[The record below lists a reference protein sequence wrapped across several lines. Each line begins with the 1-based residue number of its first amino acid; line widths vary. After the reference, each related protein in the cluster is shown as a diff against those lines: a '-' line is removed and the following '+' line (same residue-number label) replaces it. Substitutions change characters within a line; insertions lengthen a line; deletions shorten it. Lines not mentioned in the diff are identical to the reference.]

1 MRAHGKV
8 IDVSTRLRNGL
19 IAAVVAVL
27 LLGGALAA
35 TQLSPERTA
44 DTVAR
49 ASTTTVADTTTTVV
63 APTATV
69 AWPQVAASEPRAV
82 TTPTGVVLAVL
93 SARADGTFLAR
104 SPCGNEVIVPGSPL
118 TGATV
123 VLDPGHG
130 GEEPGAVGP
139 AGTREKDVN
148 LAIAL
153 ETKRQLEGA
162 GATVV
167 LTRTGDYRITL
178 ASRTAIAKALDPEV
192 FVSIHHNAEPDEVR
206 ATPGSETYFQIG
218 SADSKR
224 AAGLVYEELVAA
236 FSSYPIEWGAD
247 FDAGAKYRPSAKG
260 GDYYG
265 ILSGS
270 AGVPAVLSEAAF
282 ISNPPEEALLN
293 DPVFQAVEAAA
304 ITRAVV
310 RYVTTDDPGSGFVE
324 PYPRTAPAG
333 GGGGARGCVDPQLV

>member
-1 MRAHGKV
+1 M
-8 IDVSTRLRNGL
+8 STRVRNGL
-19 IAAVVAVL
+19 IGAVAVL
-27 LLGGALAA
+27 LLGGAVAA
-35 TQLSPERTA
+35 TQLSGDSPA
-44 DTVAR
+44 DSVAR
-49 ASTTTVADTTTTVV
+49 ASTTTVADTTTTEP
-63 APTATV
+63 ASTNTTL
-69 AWPQVAASEPRAV
+69 AWPPVAAAEPRAIA
-82 TTPTGVVLAVL
+82 TPTGVVLAVL
-93 SARADGTFLAR
+93 ATRADGTFLAR
-104 SPCGNEVIVPGSPL
+104 SPCGNEVTVPGSPL
-118 TGATV
+118 MGATV

-139 AGTREKDVN
+139 GGTREKDVN
-148 LAIAL
+148 FAIAL
-153 ETKRQLEGA
+153 ETKRQLEA
-162 GATVV
+162 TGATVV

-178 ASRTAIAKALDPEV
+178 ASRTAIAKALDPEL
-192 FVSIHHNAEPDEVR
+192 FVSIHHNAEPDELR

-218 SADSKR
+218 SPDSKR
-224 AAGLVYEELVAA
+224 AAGLVYEELFEA
-236 FSSYPIEWGAD
+236 FSSYQIQWGAD
-247 FDAGAKYRPSAKG
+247 FDAGAKYRPSSKG

-293 DPVFQAVEAAA
+293 DPAFQAVEAAA
-304 ITRAVV
+304 ITRAVI

>member
-1 MRAHGKV
+1 M
-8 IDVSTRLRNGL
+8 STRVRNGL
-19 IAAVVAVL
+19 LAAVAVL
-27 LLGGALAA
+27 LVGGALAIA
-35 TQLSPERTA
+35 QRPAKDDERGS
-44 DTVAR
+44 VER
-49 ASTTTVADTTTTVV
+49 ASTTTAVNASTTTTRPPPTTTTV
-63 APTATV
+63 
-69 AWPQVAASEPRAV
+69 AWPPVAASEPRAV

-93 SARADGTFLAR
+93 SAHADGTFLAR
-104 SPCGNEVIVPGSPL
+104 SPCGKEVTVPGSPL
-118 TGATV
+118 LGATV

-130 GEEPGAVGP
+130 GDEPGAVGP

-153 ETKRQLEGA
+153 EAKRQLEA
-162 GATVV
+162 TGATVV

-178 ASRTAIAKALDPEV
+178 ASRTAIAKALNPEL

-218 SADSKR
+218 SAESRR
-224 AAGLVYEELVAA
+224 AAGLVYEELFGA
-236 FSSYPIEWGAD
+236 FSAYAIQWGAD

-282 ISNPPEEALLN
+282 ISNPPEETLLN
-293 DPVFQAVEAAA
+293 DPAFQAVEAAA
-304 ITRAVV
+304 ITRAAV
-310 RYVTTDDPGSGFVE
+310 RYVTTDDTGSGFVE

-333 GGGGARGCVDPQLV
+333 GGGGTRGCVDPQLV